1 VRQLAPLALLLVL
14 LACSPEQ
21 QQAGEQSQTT
31 TREQGDV
38 RMSISRAAERQTAP
52 GPAEYFTGSAIIR
65 PLFEANDAS
74 SVGAAL
80 VRFEPSARTAWHT
93 HPAGQRLVVTEGV
106 GWTQVEGGEVQEF
119 RAGDVVWCPPDQRH
133 WHGATPTSPMAHI
146 AIQQS
151 VNGSP
156 VNWMEHVSDEQYRA
170 GPTTDQ
176 TER

>member
-1 VRQLAPLALLLVL
+1 MRRLAPLALPFVL

-21 QQAGEQSQTT
+21 QQAEEQIPAPANK
-31 TREQGDV
+31 QGDL
-38 RMSISRAAERQTAP
+38 RMSISRATERQAAP
-52 GPAEYFTGSAIIR
+52 GPSEYFTGSATIT

-74 SVGAAL
+74 PVGAAL
-80 VRFEPSARTAWHT
+80 VRFEPGARTAWHT

-119 RAGDVVWCPPDQRH
+119 RAGEVVWCPPDQRH